1 MQILAKENENT
12 NSNDTFTPMFIV
24 ALFTIAKI
32 WKQPKCQSTDEWI
45 KRMWYTHTR
54 THDGLLPNVIKNEML
69 PFATTW
75 MDLEDIILSELGRT
89 KTNTVW
95 YHSYVESK
103 R

>member
-1 MQILAKENENT
+1 MHT
-12 NSNDTFTPMFIV
+12 NV
-24 ALFTIAKI
+24 HRALFTIAKI
-32 WKQPKCQSTDEWI
+32 WKQPKCQSTVAWI
-45 KRMWYTHTR
+45 KRMWYTHTHMR
-54 THDGLLPNVIKNEML
+54 DYYSTIIKNEML

-75 MDLEDIILSELGRT
+75 ILALEDIILSELGQT